1 MLEKMR
7 DPLGMWKRDI
17 GDPPRLTVDYPTNSS
32 PEGIA
37 TVGWIVTDMT
47 APGGSTVGLRPPSQ
61 ALLCSVSPSP
71 LNIPHPELDCSS
83 RLIAVITFRWSLILI
98 HENKKNR

>member
-1 MLEKMR
+1 M
-7 DPLGMWKRDI
+7 
-17 GDPPRLTVDYPTNSS
+17 TVDYPTSSS

-47 APGGSTVGLRPPSQ
+47 APGGGSTVGLRRPSQ

-71 LNIPHPELDCSS
+71 PELDCSS

-98 HENKKNR
+98 HENKETDNLSPVVKVEIESSTFLGS